1 MSIKVTLSEPDKI
14 TVTLKSKKTID
25 ETVDQVASEKAE
37 LEIGIQQGVLN
48 PTIDNVEG
56 AVNENGEVVKD
67 LVASFLMPEV
77 DRQAIQQQV
86 ELEERRFVNA
96 ASGAIKEMVE
106 DVEQKLGEEITE
118 GKEGTEGKKGE
129 VV

>member
-1 MSIKVTLSEPDKI
+1 MNINRVQKM
-14 TVTLKSKKTID
+14 ID
-25 ETVDQVASEKAE
+25 ETVDQFANEKAQ

-48 PTIDNVEG
+48 PTIDQLEG
-56 AVNENGEVVKD
+56 KVNEDGEVVKD

-86 ELEERRFVNA
+86 ELEEKRFVNA
-96 ASGAIKEMVE
+96 ASGAIQEMVE
-106 DVEQKLGEEITE
+106 TVEQKIGEEITE
-118 GKEGTEGKKGE
+118 GKEGNEGKKGD